1 MNEHNV
7 PVYTDRGAMFWALVL
22 PSRARTCE
30 DQATGMI
37 DHCEQLY
44 GTFEDFLTPT
54 EIEFFV
60 HCFPQG
66 QELPVTVT
74 DEERLQA
81 IECDLRD
88 ENGIQLTEVVDAA
101 RVSQQ
106 CSRWIPRIG
115 FSGNQVLVELEAG
128 RVYADRTMHTA
139 EYVSGKLLDREPTRD
154 PLEIVL
160 LHSQNTSHPEI
171 DSDYVTSVIV
181 SPLSD
186 VWFEDTEIGGKNRR
200 HLSSF
205 LERIDESLPV
215 EVVERTSDWLPVDE
229 LEAVF

>member
-7 PVYTDRGAMFWALVL
+7 PVYTDRGAMFWALVM
-22 PSRARTCE
+22 PSRVGTCE
-30 DQATGMI
+30 DQATEMLA
-37 DHCEQLY
+37 HCEQLY

-66 QELPVTVT
+66 QELPVTVN
-74 DEERLQA
+74 DEERLRA
-81 IECDLRD
+81 IECTLCD
-88 ENGIQLTEVVDAA
+88 ETGIQLTEVVDTAG
-101 RVSQQ
+101 VSQQ

-115 FSGNQVLVELEAG
+115 FSGNQVLVELEFG
-128 RVYADRTMHTA
+128 RVYADRTMHTV
-139 EYVSGKLLDREPTRD
+139 EYASGKPLDREPSRD
-154 PLEIVL
+154 PLEVVL
-160 LHSQNTSHPEI
+160 LHGPNTSHSEI
-171 DSDYVTSVIV
+171 DSKYVTSVIV

-186 VWFEDTEIGGKNRR
+186 VWFEDTETGWNNCR

-205 LERIDESLPV
+205 LKRIEESLPV
-215 EVVERTSDWLPVDE
+215 EAVERTSDWLPIEE